1 MTNTTIQHLFQ
12 GQMDYV
18 FFFQGLAFLL
28 VVLVCFLL
36 RSDSQQRL
44 PWHWLAL
51 FALAQGI
58 AAWLSLVSLNFS
70 GLTYIVTLIEVVQI
84 VSLLFLTEF
93 GRSGMARLKD
103 SDSGLWLISLLFML
117 TALGGLKG
125 WEGFESDQPLYFWSD
140 RRLVGRCRH
149 IPGRTQAGR
158 ERPRRQHYRQY
169 LLGAFCHKHRPL
181 SALCL
186 FFPGFLA

>member
-1 MTNTTIQHLFQ
+1 MTTNNIQHLFQ

-44 PWHWLAL
+44 PWHWFGL

-58 AAWLSLVSLNFS
+58 AAWLSLVALNFS
-70 GLTYIVTLIEVVQI
+70 GLTYFATIIEVGQI
-84 VSLLFLTEF
+84 ISLLFLTEF
-93 GRSGMARLKD
+93 GRAGMGRLKD

-125 WEGFESDQPLYFWSD
+125 WPGFELTSHYTFGLIGGLWAAAALFLGG
-140 RRLVGRCRH
+140 RRL
-149 IPGRTQAGR
+149 
-158 ERPRRQHYRQY
+158 
-169 LLGAFCHKHRPL
+169 
-181 SALCL
+181 SA
-186 FFPGFLA
+186 PDRGGSITASIFLALFALSTGLFPPSSSLFPAS